1 MKCVV
6 AMLVGMSVLGI
17 AGCSGSSSSDAGQE
31 IPPMPA
37 TTVKAESRDIPD
49 IRVYPATTQAIH
61 EVTIV
66 ARVQGILQERSF
78 DEGSNIE
85 KDAPLFLIEP
95 EMYEAATLAAKAQVL
110 GAEVQLGFAR
120 EAYTRNE
127 PLALTGAISQQSW
140 DQYVANLEGALAQL
154 EATQASLIQAQLNLG
169 YTEIVAPFAGRIGQR
184 YVDVGNLVG
193 PGLNQSLALVV
204 QLDPMRVVFE
214 PAGTELGDY
223 LKAWPSTKV
232 PVAVTFSTTNGTK
245 TIEGTLDLVDNTLNS
260 GTSTFTARAEFANAD
275 ETVYP
280 GLFAEAAVTIGV
292 LSGSIVVP
300 PQAVFAEL
308 ESSYVWTV
316 TKDNTLTRKN
326 VVLGLEF
333 GGVLIVNGLDAETT
347 VLVEG
352 NPYFLKEGAKID
364 PTLMTIDAFE
374 KKNKDASSSSSK
386 AATSGDTSKTN

>member
-1 MKCVV
+1 MKFVY
-6 AMLVGMSVLGI
+6 ATLVGMI
-17 AGCSGSSSSDAGQE
+17 AFGVTGCSGSSTSDAGPK

-49 IRVYPATTQAIH
+49 IRTYPATAQAIQ

-78 DEGSNIE
+78 VEGSNIE
-85 KDAPLFLIEP
+85 KGAPLFLIEP
-95 EMYEAATLAAKAQVL
+95 EMYEASALAAKAQVF

-120 EAYTRNE
+120 EAYNRNE

-154 EATQASLIQAQLNLG
+154 EAAQASLIQAQLNVS
-169 YTEIVAPFAGRIGQR
+169 YTEIAAPFAGRIGQR

-193 PGLNQSLALVV
+193 PGQNQKLAVVV
-204 QLDPMRVVFE
+204 QLDPMRVIFE

-232 PVAVTFSTTNGTK
+232 AVAVTFGSTSGPK
-245 TIEGTLDLVDNTLNS
+245 TFDGTLDLVDNTLNS
-260 GTSTFTARAEFANAD
+260 GTSTFIARAEFSNAD
-275 ETVYP
+275 GTIYP
-280 GLFAEAAVTIGV
+280 GLFAKVAVTIGV

-300 PQAVFAEL
+300 PQAIFSEL
-308 ESSYVWTV
+308 ESNYVWTV
-316 TKDNTLTRKN
+316 SKDNTLTRTN

-333 GGVLIVNGLDAETT
+333 GGVRIVTGLDVDTT
-347 VLVEG
+347 ILVEG

-374 KKNKDASSSSSK
+374 KKTKDDSSKTASS
-386 AATSGDTSKTN
+386 GNTSKTN

>member
-154 EATQASLIQAQLNLG
+154 EAAQASLIQAQLNLG

-245 TIEGTLDLVDNTLNS
+245 TIDGTLDLVDNTLNS

-280 GLFAEAAVTIGV
+280 GLFAEVAVTIGV